1 MEFDWWKTIQARER
15 LSNIHCSAVIGYVLI
30 GLRTFSWQVQ
40 IQVVWR
46 ERGEEKT
53 RFNLKIIQIIRTY
66 HITINLD
73 LNRRGSREGH
83 KPL

>member
-1 MEFDWWKTIQARER
+1 MEFVCWNTNQAHER
-15 LSNIHCSAVIGYVLI
+15 LPNIHFSAVIGYVLI
-30 GLRTFSWQVQ
+30 GHRTFSWQVQ
-40 IQVVWR
+40 MSAVWR
-46 ERGEEKT
+46 VKSGEKT
-53 RFNLKIIQIIRTY
+53 RFNLKIIQMMRTF